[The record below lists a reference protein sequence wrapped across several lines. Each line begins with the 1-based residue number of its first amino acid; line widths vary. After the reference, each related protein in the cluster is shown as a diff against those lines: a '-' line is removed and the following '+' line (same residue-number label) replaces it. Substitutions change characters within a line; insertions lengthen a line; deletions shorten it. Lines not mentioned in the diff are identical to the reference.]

1 MNRSMFTQSGE
12 LVTISR
18 LKIKEKWKFLRSL
31 RFRITV
37 ILVTIGIVPCVI
49 LEKSIVNSYEDRA
62 VSVRSITVKNQCDI
76 ICNQLIQQNYM
87 EDPGSDVINGQLSML
102 TNIYGGRILIIDQD
116 FRVIKD
122 TYDMDRGKTII
133 SQEVIQSFQGKETSQ
148 YDRKNNY
155 LEMTVRIQNTET
167 KETLGVMLVSISTD
181 EIRANMKILET
192 KGMTILSII
201 ALLVL
206 VFGYLLA
213 GILMKPFQKVTR
225 SIEDITDGYLDESIS
240 VPDYLETEL
249 ITDAF
254 NKMLTRVRTLDDSR
268 QEFVSNV
275 SHELKT
281 PLASMKVLADSL
293 NGQEGVPVELYQ
305 EFMQDIVSEIDRESK
320 IIEDLL
326 TLVRMDKSVATLNI
340 TSVNMNDLLEMTL
353 KRVKPL
359 AQKKNI
365 ELLFESFRPVV
376 AQIDEV
382 KMTQVISNLV
392 ENSIKYNVEDG
403 WVHVSLNADYQYF
416 YIRVED
422 SGIGIPEES
431 INKIFERFYRVDKAR
446 SRETG
451 GTGLGLAI
459 VRNIIL
465 MHHGTIKV
473 HSEENIGTTFT
484 MRIPLNYVENQ
495 Q

>member
-1 MNRSMFTQSGE
+1 
-12 LVTISR
+12 
-18 LKIKEKWKFLRSL
+18 
-31 RFRITV
+31 
-37 ILVTIGIVPCVI
+37 
-49 LEKSIVNSYEDRA
+49 
-62 VSVRSITVKNQCDI
+62 
-76 ICNQLIQQNYM
+76 
-87 EDPGSDVINGQLSML
+87 
-102 TNIYGGRILIIDQD
+102 
-116 FRVIKD
+116 
-122 TYDMDRGKTII
+122 MDRGKTII

-293 NGQEGVPVELYQ
+293 NGQEGRWNFIRSSCRILPRRLTAKT
-305 EFMQDIVSEIDRESK
+305 R
-320 IIEDLL
+320 LL
-326 TLVRMDKSVATLNI
+326 PTFCRWSRWIKRWQ
-340 TSVNMNDLLEMTL
+340 TS
-353 KRVKPL
+353 
-359 AQKKNI
+359 
-365 ELLFESFRPVV
+365 
-376 AQIDEV
+376 
-382 KMTQVISNLV
+382 ISPR
-392 ENSIKYNVEDG
+392 SI
-403 WVHVSLNADYQYF
+403 ST
-416 YIRVED
+416 
-422 SGIGIPEES
+422 SC
-431 INKIFERFYRVDKAR
+431 
-446 SRETG
+446 
-451 GTGLGLAI
+451 
-459 VRNIIL
+459 
-465 MHHGTIKV
+465 
-473 HSEENIGTTFT
+473 
-484 MRIPLNYVENQ
+484 
-495 Q
+495 

>member
-1 MNRSMFTQSGE
+1 MNRSTFTQSGE

-18 LKIKEKWKFLRSL
+18 LKNKEKWKFLRSL

-37 ILVTIGIVPCVI
+37 ILVIIGIVPCVI

-148 YDRKNNY
+148 YDRKNSY

-281 PLASMKVLADSL
+281 PIALIQGYA
-293 NGQEGVPVELYQ
+293 EGLVEG
-305 EFMQDIVSEIDRESK
+305 MA
-320 IIEDLL
+320 EDKENRDYYCGVIMDEAGKMNRMVRQLL
-326 TLVRMDKSVATLNI
+326 TLTALEFGGERLSVERF
-340 TSVNMNDLLEMTL
+340 DLT
-353 KRVKPL
+353 
-359 AQKKNI
+359 
-365 ELLFESFRPVV
+365 ELIAS
-376 AQIDEV
+376 
-382 KMTQVISNLV
+382 VISSSGVLLKQNELTVDFDGKEPVYVMGDEFKIEEVITNYLTNAIHHVGGGEKKIQIRIDHRRDGKEVCVEVFNTGNPIPDEALPNLWT
-392 ENSIKYNVEDG
+392 K
-403 WVHVSLNADYQYF
+403 F
-416 YIRVED
+416 Y
-422 SGIGIPEES
+422 
-431 INKIFERFYRVDKAR
+431 KVDKAR
-446 SRETG
+446 TREYG
-451 GTGLGLAI
+451 GSGIGLSIVKAI
-459 VRNIIL
+459 ME
-465 MHHGTIKV
+465 MHHKACGVKN
-473 HSEENIGTTFT
+473 HENGVEFWFT
-484 MRIPLNYVENQ
+484 LDTAGEK
-495 Q
+495 

>member
-1 MNRSMFTQSGE
+1 MFTQSGE

-18 LKIKEKWKFLRSL
+18 LKNKEKWKFLRSL

-37 ILVTIGIVPCVI
+37 ILVIIGIVPCVI

-148 YDRKNNY
+148 YDQKNNY

-181 EIRANMKILET
+181 EIRA

-268 QEFVSNV
+268 QEFVCV
-275 SHELKT
+275 HE
-281 PLASMKVLADSL
+281 
-293 NGQEGVPVELYQ
+293 G
-305 EFMQDIVSEIDRESK
+305 
-320 IIEDLL
+320 
-326 TLVRMDKSVATLNI
+326 
-340 TSVNMNDLLEMTL
+340 
-353 KRVKPL
+353 
-359 AQKKNI
+359 
-365 ELLFESFRPVV
+365 
-376 AQIDEV
+376 
-382 KMTQVISNLV
+382 
-392 ENSIKYNVEDG
+392 
-403 WVHVSLNADYQYF
+403 
-416 YIRVED
+416 
-422 SGIGIPEES
+422 SGG
-431 INKIFERFYRVDKAR
+431 FAERAGGR
-446 SRETG
+446 SG
-451 GTGLGLAI
+451 GTLSGVHAGYYLGDRPRKPDYYRPFVA
-459 VRNIIL
+459 
-465 MHHGTIKV
+465 GQD
-473 HSEENIGTTFT
+473 G
-484 MRIPLNYVENQ
+484 
-495 Q
+495 